1 MEDDDVITSEEI
13 KRKLW
18 NGANDLRGSMD
29 ASKYKDYM
37 LGLMFYKFLSDKT
50 LEEFRKLVEL
60 DRNDDLLAEYTSA
73 YEEDKDLVVSTLQE
87 TLGYYVLPEYLY
99 QKWLEDIKNGEFEL
113 QKVMDSLNYFER
125 TIAISEDSDDFKG
138 LFSNSIIDLT
148 NTALGSD
155 LKKRSKNIEDLILL
169 FSDLNMIDLQAG
181 DVLGDA
187 YEYLIA
193 QFASNAGK
201 KAGEF
206 YTPHQVSEVMAQI
219 VAKTT
224 TVSSIYDPT
233 VGSGS
238 LLLTVKKHLNKQ
250 AQAELNYY
258 GQEYITETY
267 NLTRM
272 NLLLHGVRPEKMNIK
287 NGNTLAQDWPED
299 PGRPNEGVQFDA
311 VVMNPPYSDKKW
323 NGREDKP
330 LKVSDPRFADF
341 GVLPPDSKG
350 DFAYLMHGLYHLGQ
364 KGTMAIVLPHGVLFR
379 GASEGEIRKR
389 ILEKNYLD
397 AVIGLPSNLFT
408 NTGIPVCILIL
419 KKNRQLN
426 DPVLVIDA
434 SNDFI
439 KVGKQNVLR
448 EKDIAKIV
456 DTYINKQSIEGY
468 SHLATRQEIKENDY
482 NMNIPRYVKAMD
494 EEIPHD
500 VDGHL
505 YGGIPQKNIDH
516 LKVLNATVKA
526 TLNSALTPVREGYV
540 VMNKPLKDLTDEIL
554 SDQSIVK
561 LSKDLEAKAREYLNK
576 YFNRIINLE
585 SSTNLTDFMD
595 EMFVEIKA
603 ILNEFKIID
612 IYDGYQIIS
621 DIWRKELTHDVEIQL
636 AEGLYN
642 AARTL
647 VPNMIIKGQ
656 GEKKREEQDGMKGKI
671 LPFYLVQE
679 ELFLSELEQISNLE
693 YKIEEIENRLTE
705 IKESLSEEDGEY
717 SILNANNDDFVE
729 TNVKSELN
737 QAYEM
742 ITSDEIK
749 GLQAYVKFLEEKPKK
764 QDKLDFMS
772 VHDEINWSSLEKNKD
787 GTVGKAKV
795 VGRIKELKELH
806 RFEKQSF
813 ERKLV
818 EILQLLQ
825 DKKRIKEELKQHN
838 EILNQ
843 KTMESYPHLTEQQI
857 DKLMYQKWFGS
868 TITELLDLIHKVFKS
883 ELETLDMLNTRYSK
897 TLTKLDEKT
906 AEIETSF
913 ERLMSELVVM

>member
-87 TLGYYVLPEYLY
+87 TLGYYVLPKYLY
-99 QKWLEDIKNGEFEL
+99 QTWLEDIKNGEFEL

-364 KGTMAIVLPHGVLFR
+364 NGTMAIVLPHGVLFR

-468 SHLATRQEIKENDY
+468 SHLATRQDIKENDY

-505 YGGIPQKNIDH
+505 YGGIPQKNIDD

-526 TLNSALTPVREGYV
+526 TLNSALNPVREGY
-540 VMNKPLKDLTDEIL
+540 MTLNKSLSDLTKDVLETETVQSKLNMIKVDVNHYTSEYWDIL
-554 SDQSIVK
+554 RQVNNDTDVTELKETMLVAIHQLISEV
-561 LSKDLEAKAREYLNK
+561 EYVDA
-576 YFNRIINLE
+576 Y
-585 SSTNLTDFMD
+585 
-595 EMFVEIKA
+595 A
-603 ILNEFKIID
+603 A
-612 IYDGYQIIS
+612 YQMIA
-621 DIWRKELTHDVEIQL
+621 ELWKNSLMHDVELI
-636 AEGLYN
+636 ASMGFYEAG
-642 AARTL
+642 RTRE
-647 VPNMIIKGQ
+647 PNMVTKGS
-656 GEKKREEQDGMKGKI
+656 GEKKRMEQDGWMGAIVPNDLIAKRLYADKLEVI
-671 LPFYLVQE
+671 DNNKTRLEEVESKLLELVE
-679 ELFLSELEQISNLE
+679 AA
-693 YKIEEIENRLTE
+693 KV
-705 IKESLSEEDGEY
+705 ED
-717 SILNANNDDFVE
+717 
-729 TNVKSELN
+729 
-737 QAYEM
+737 
-742 ITSDEIK
+742 SDEYNTLYELLKRNKEDEVQDAFEDKKVKAELKTACK
-749 GLQAYVKFLEEKPKK
+749 GSDEQQLLQKVNQLMTEK
-764 QDKLDFMS
+764 
-772 VHDEINWSSLEKNKD
+772 SSLTKHI
-787 GTVGKAKV
+787 KV
-795 VGRIKELKELH
+795 DEAELKEAVYARILTLTDSEIDDLV
-806 RFEKQSF
+806 FEKWFKDLENQLAS
-813 ERKLV
+813 LV
-818 EILQLLQ
+818 EQPL
-825 DKKRIKEELKQHN
+825 KK
-838 EILNQ
+838 
-843 KTMESYPHLTEQQI
+843 
-857 DKLMYQKWFGS
+857 
-868 TITELLDLIHKVFKS
+868 
-883 ELETLDMLNTRYSK
+883 ELETLGMLSTRYSK

-906 AEIETSF
+906 AELEKSF
-913 ERLMSELVVM
+913 ENLMSELVVM